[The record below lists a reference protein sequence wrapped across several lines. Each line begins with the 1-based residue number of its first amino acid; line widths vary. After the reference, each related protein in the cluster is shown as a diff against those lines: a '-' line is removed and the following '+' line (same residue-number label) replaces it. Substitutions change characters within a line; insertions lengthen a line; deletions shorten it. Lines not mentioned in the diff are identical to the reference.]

1 MPFFF
6 FKKIQVSLLEIDAFY
21 SGIGLLPFP
30 LDLITLVIVNRLVLL
45 PQVFVQM
52 LNEFV

>member
-1 MPFFF
+1 MLF
-6 FKKIQVSLLEIDAFY
+6 IQVFVFY
-21 SGIGLLPFP
+21 LSP
-30 LDLITLVIVNRLVLL
+30 LDLITLVIVGRLVLL